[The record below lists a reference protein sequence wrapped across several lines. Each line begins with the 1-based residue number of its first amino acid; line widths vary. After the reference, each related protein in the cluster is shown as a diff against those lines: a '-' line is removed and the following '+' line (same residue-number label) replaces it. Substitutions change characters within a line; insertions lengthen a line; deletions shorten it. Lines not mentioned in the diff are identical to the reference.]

1 MNLHST
7 EAIPAAPRREAAAYR
22 RRRRIPVKCRQ
33 RNRFIPC
40 FLAGAAVLSVLSLL
54 YLEIDWGKML
64 SRVPDIGGVF
74 WELAHLDFSN
84 MDLIASSLVETVS
97 IAVLSLLYS
106 LLLGIGFGMLAARNV
121 FRIPWLSVATQS
133 FFTFLRAVPTP
144 VWVLLML
151 VCLGMGAEAGVAGLC
166 VHTTAFFTKSFAQ
179 SFESIPH
186 ETIEALEATGAS
198 RLSVFFNA
206 ILPASFSQIVAWAG
220 MRLETNF
227 SECAI
232 LGMVGAGGIG
242 YVISNSLQGYDY
254 GTAGVAI
261 LLVFLVAYGM
271 ERGFVRI
278 KRKFHGN

>member
-1 MNLHST
+1 MNVKAMEYSAET
-7 EAIPAAPRREAAAYR
+7 QTQTVSGKNPP
-22 RRRRIPVKCRQ
+22 IPVKCRQ
-33 RNRFIPC
+33 RNRFIPA
-40 FLAGAAVLSVLSLL
+40 FLIGVAVLSVLSLL
-54 YLEIDWGKML
+54 HLKIDWLKMA
-64 SRVPDIGGVF
+64 SRVGDICVVF
-74 WELAHLDFSN
+74 WDLAHLDFAN
-84 MDLIASSLVETVS
+84 MDLILSSLVETIS

-106 LLLGIGFGMLAARNV
+106 LVLGIVFGMLAARNV
-121 FRIPWLSVATQS
+121 FRIPVLSVVTQS

-151 VCLGMGAEAGVAGLC
+151 VCLGMGPEAGVAGLC

-179 SFESIPH
+179 SFESIQD
-186 ETIEALEATGAS
+186 ETIEALEVTGAS
-198 RLSVFFNA
+198 RLAVFTNA
-206 ILPASFSQIVAWAG
+206 VLPAALSQIVAWAG

-261 LLVFLVAYGM
+261 LLVFLVAYCI
-271 ERGFVRI
+271 ERVFVRI
-278 KRKFHGN
+278 KKKFY

>member
-1 MNLHST
+1 MMQQDLAECALPLKSQKT
-7 EAIPAAPRREAAAYR
+7 AAKGTS
-22 RRRRIPVKCRQ
+22 RIPVTCRQ
-33 RNRFIPC
+33 RNPFIPR
-40 FLAGAAVLSVLSLL
+40 FLFGTVILTILSLL
-54 YLEIDWGKML
+54 YLEIDWIKMFF
-64 SRVPDIGGVF
+64 RIPEIGVVF

-84 MDLIASSLVETVS
+84 MDLIASSLIETIS

-106 LLLGIGFGMLAARNV
+106 LALGIFFGMLAARNI
-121 FRIPWLSVATQS
+121 FRIPALSVFTQS

-151 VCLGMGAEAGVAGLC
+151 VCLGMGPEAGVAGLC

-179 SFESIPH
+179 SFESISD
-186 ETIEALEATGAS
+186 ETIEALEVTGAG
-198 RLSVFFNA
+198 RLSIFFNA
-206 ILPASFSQIVAWAG
+206 VLPAALSQIVAWAG

-232 LGMVGAGGIG
+232 LGMVGAGGVG

-261 LLVFLVAYGM
+261 LLVFLVAYFI
-271 ERGFVRI
+271 ERIFVRI
-278 KRKFHGN
+278 KKKFY

>member
-1 MNLHST
+1 MNVKPNSHTFDLKQNK
-7 EAIPAAPRREAAAYR
+7 IKQKPR
-22 RRRRIPVKCRQ
+22 ISVKCRQ
-33 RNRFIPC
+33 RNRFIPA
-40 FLAGAAVLSVLSLL
+40 FLIGVVLLSILSLL
-54 YLEIDWGKML
+54 YLQIDWIKMF
-64 SRVPDIGGVF
+64 SRIPDIGKVF
-74 WELAHLDFSN
+74 FDLAHLDFTN
-84 MDLIASSLVETVS
+84 IDLIFSSLIETIS

-106 LLLGIGFGMLAARNV
+106 LILGILFGMLAARNV
-121 FRIPWLSVATQS
+121 FRIPLLSVLTQS

-151 VCLGMGAEAGVAGLC
+151 VCLGMGPEAGVAGLC

-179 SFESIPH
+179 SFESIPD
-186 ETIEALEATGAS
+186 ETIEALEATGTS
-198 RLSVFFNA
+198 RISIFTNA
-206 ILPASFSQIVAWAG
+206 ILPAALSQIIAWAG

-261 LLVFLVAYGM
+261 LLVFLVAYGI
-271 ERGFVRI
+271 ERIFVKI
-278 KRKFHGN
+278 KKKFS

>member
-1 MNLHST
+1 MMQQDLAECALPLKSQKT
-7 EAIPAAPRREAAAYR
+7 AAKGTS
-22 RRRRIPVKCRQ
+22 RIPVTCRQ
-33 RNRFIPC
+33 RNPFIPR
-40 FLAGAAVLSVLSLL
+40 FLFGTVILTILSLL
-54 YLEIDWGKML
+54 YLEIDWIKMFF
-64 SRVPDIGGVF
+64 RIPEIGVVF

-84 MDLIASSLVETVS
+84 MDLIASSLMETIS

-106 LLLGIGFGMLAARNV
+106 LVLGIFFGMLAARNI
-121 FRIPWLSVATQS
+121 FRIPALSVFTQS

-151 VCLGMGAEAGVAGLC
+151 VCLGMGPEAGVAGLC

-179 SFESIPH
+179 SFESLSD
-186 ETIEALEATGAS
+186 ETIEALEVTGAG
-198 RLSVFFNA
+198 RLSIFFNA
-206 ILPASFSQIVAWAG
+206 VLPAALSQIVAWAG

-232 LGMVGAGGIG
+232 LGMVGAGGVG

-261 LLVFLVAYGM
+261 LLVFLVAYFI
-271 ERGFVRI
+271 ERIFVRI
-278 KRKFHGN
+278 KKKFY

>member
-1 MNLHST
+1 MNTNTMEHPVASKARPVS
-7 EAIPAAPRREAAAYR
+7 EKKQPIS
-22 RRRRIPVKCRQ
+22 VKCRQ
-33 RNRFIPC
+33 RNRFIPV
-40 FLAGAAVLSVLSLL
+40 FLIGVAVLSVLSIL
-54 YLEIDWGKML
+54 YLEIDWLKMA
-64 SRVPDIGGVF
+64 SRVGDIGVVF
-74 WELAHLDFSN
+74 WDLAHLDFSN
-84 MDLIASSLVETVS
+84 MDLILSSLVETIS

-106 LLLGIGFGMLAARNV
+106 LVLGIVFGMLAARNV
-121 FRIPWLSVATQS
+121 FRIPVLSVVTQS

-151 VCLGMGAEAGVAGLC
+151 VCLGMGPEAGVAGLC

-179 SFESIPH
+179 SFESIPN
-186 ETIEALEATGAS
+186 ETIEALEVTGAS
-198 RLSVFFNA
+198 RLSIFMNTV
-206 ILPASFSQIVAWAG
+206 LPAALSQIVAWAG

-261 LLVFLVAYGM
+261 LLVFLVAYCI
-271 ERGFVRI
+271 ERVFVRI
-278 KRKFHGN
+278 KKKFS

>member
-1 MNLHST
+1 MKDSVIDLRK
-7 EAIPAAPRREAAAYR
+7 EEKRRAGKK
-22 RRRRIPVKCRQ
+22 IPVACAQK
-33 RNRFIPC
+33 NRFIPG
-40 FLAGAAVLSVLSLL
+40 FLIACALLSLLSLL
-54 YLEIDWGKML
+54 YLDIDWLKLL
-64 SRVPDIGGVF
+64 SRTPEIGGVF
-74 WELAHLDFSN
+74 RELLQFDFSS
-84 MDLIASSLVETVS
+84 MDVIGSSLLETVS

-106 LLLGIGFGMLAARNV
+106 LVLGVFFGMLAARNIL
-121 FRIPWLSVATQS
+121 RLPWLSVLTQS

-151 VCLGMGAEAGVAGLC
+151 VCLGMGPEAGVAGLC

-179 SFESIPH
+179 SFESIPR
-186 ETIEALEATGAS
+186 ETVEALEVTGAS
-198 RLSVFFNA
+198 RLAIFRNA
-206 ILPASFSQIVAWAG
+206 ILPAAFSQIVAWVG

-261 LLVFLVAYGM
+261 LLVFLVAYAM
-271 ERGFVRI
+271 ERIFVRV
-278 KRKFHGN
+278 KKKVN

>member
-1 MNLHST
+1 MMQQDLAECALPLKSQKT
-7 EAIPAAPRREAAAYR
+7 AAKGTP
-22 RRRRIPVKCRQ
+22 RIPVTCRQ
-33 RNRFIPC
+33 RNPFIPR
-40 FLAGAAVLSVLSLL
+40 FLFGTVILTILSLL
-54 YLEIDWGKML
+54 YLEIDWIKMFF
-64 SRVPDIGGVF
+64 RIPEIGVVF

-84 MDLIASSLVETVS
+84 MDLIASSLMETIS

-106 LLLGIGFGMLAARNV
+106 LVLGIFFGMLAARNI
-121 FRIPWLSVATQS
+121 FRIPALSVFTQS

-151 VCLGMGAEAGVAGLC
+151 VCLGMGPEAGVAGLC

-179 SFESIPH
+179 SFESLSD
-186 ETIEALEATGAS
+186 ETIEALEVTGAG
-198 RLSVFFNA
+198 RLSIFFNA
-206 ILPASFSQIVAWAG
+206 VLPAALSQIVAWAG

-232 LGMVGAGGIG
+232 LGMVGAGGVG

-261 LLVFLVAYGM
+261 LLVFLVAYFI
-271 ERGFVRI
+271 ERIFVRI
-278 KRKFHGN
+278 KKKFY